1 MAKNLNKEE
10 FVDLIKGSEVPV
22 LIDFWAPWCG
32 PCKMIGPTIEKISEE
47 YAGKLAV
54 GKVNVD
60 EEGDLAMQYGV
71 SSIPT
76 IALFVNGEVKAHQL
90 GAVPKEILE
99 KMFKDYI

>member
-1 MAKNLNKEE
+1 MAKEVSQNE
-10 FVDLIKGSEVPV
+10 FNDLINGSEVPV

-32 PCKMIGPTIEKISEE
+32 PCKMIAPTIEAMSKD

-54 GKVNVD
+54 AKVNVD
-60 EEGDLAMQYGV
+60 EEAELAMKYGI

-90 GAVPKEILE
+90 GAVPKEVLE
-99 KMFKDYI
+99 NMVKDYI